1 MLDQARDATKS
12 REHPLPLS
20 FKSGGVVAACIGAVT
35 VAALSFFYS
44 RGLTN
49 IYGDA
54 IAHMEGARRIFDSLT
69 PGYAEIGSVWL
80 PLFHLL
86 AAPLAL
92 SDFLWKTGL
101 AGSIVSSAA
110 FAGTAWLLY
119 RLGTAVNGGRAAGML
134 ALAGILLSPNLLYL
148 AGTPLTEPLAIFW
161 A

>member
-1 MLDQARDATKS
+1 MPDRAPQS
-12 REHPLPLS
+12 SVHPPPLS
-20 FKSGGVVAACIGAVT
+20 FRSDAPVAAGIAVAT
-35 VAALSFFYS
+35 AAALHFFYS

-49 IYGDA
+49 VYGDA

-69 PGYAEIGSVWL
+69 PGYEEIGSVWL

-86 AAPLAL
+86 VAPLAL
-92 SDFLWKTGL
+92 CDFLWRTGL

-110 FAGTAWLLY
+110 FAGAAWFLY
-119 RLGTAVNGGRAAGML
+119 RLGAEINGCRSAGIL